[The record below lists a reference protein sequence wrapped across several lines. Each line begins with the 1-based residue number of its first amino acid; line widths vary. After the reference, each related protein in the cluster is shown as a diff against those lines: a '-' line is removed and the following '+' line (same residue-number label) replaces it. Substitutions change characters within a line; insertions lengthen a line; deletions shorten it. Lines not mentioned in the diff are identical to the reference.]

1 MFVYIHVPFCS
12 NICAYCDFPKVLYDK
27 KYIDRYLERL
37 DEEID
42 ARYKGEKVKSIFIGG
57 GTPTSLSYQELERL
71 LKLKDK
77 LCLDSDIEFTIES
90 NVECL
95 NEEKI
100 KLLKRYGVNRVS
112 LGVQSFN
119 DKVLKDL
126 NRHHTGADVFRVVD
140 CLKKN
145 GIFSISIDLIY
156 GVNDDI
162 DIVRDDI
169 NNFLKLD
176 IPHVSCY
183 SLIIENNTLY
193 GINNREYIDDD
204 IEYKMYT
211 FISNTLEEHGYK
223 HYEVS
228 NYAKEGYYSLHNIN
242 YWDNGEYYGFG
253 MGAVSY
259 VNSNR
264 ISNTRNLS
272 KYLKGDMIDSIIYE
286 DKETSMSNSIILGLR
301 KVKGI
306 DVLEF
311 NLRYGVDIINL
322 YNIRELIDEGKL
334 VYKNGYLYIA
344 TDYYYVANDILVN
357 FV

>member
-12 NICAYCDFPKVLYDK
+12 SICSYCDFPKVLYDK
-27 KYIDRYLERL
+27 KYIYKYLDRL

-42 ARYKGEKVKSIFIGG
+42 ARYRGEKVKSIFIGG
-57 GTPTSLSYQELERL
+57 GTPTSLSYQELEKL

-77 LCLDSDIEFTIES
+77 LFLDNDIEFTIES

-100 KLLKRYGVNRVS
+100 KLLKKYGVNRVS

-126 NRHHTGADVFRVVD
+126 NRHHTGEDVFRVVD
-140 CLKKN
+140 CLKNN

-193 GINNREYIDDD
+193 GVNNREYIDDE
-204 IEYKMYT
+204 IEYEMYT
-211 FISNTLEEHGYK
+211 FISSTLEKYGYR

-228 NYAKEGYYSLHNIN
+228 NYAKDGYYSLHNIN

-259 VNSNR
+259 INSNR
-264 ISNTRNLS
+264 ISNTKNLS

-301 KVKGI
+301 KVRGI

-311 NLRYGVDIINL
+311 NLRYGVDIMDL

-334 VYKNGYLYIA
+334 VYKKGYLYIA